1 MHFPDFISDLQHRH
15 ESALESQKLV
25 FIPTEV
31 IHLDSRAG
39 VPFEIRYAPSLA
51 KKPVSISSSEVP
63 SHTVDPFAPPYI
75 PELLISQSE
84 DSEGEE
90 GYVVLLNKFC
100 VVPRHFLLVTKEY
113 KSQKTPPTPEDL
125 SAIYVLL
132 QQTLVSDPTF
142 EWLAFYNCGPN
153 SGASQPHKHFQFIP
167 APAGESKFVELI
179 TRSPP
184 GKLGDVYNV
193 KELGYAH
200 FICAIPSSLSSKPKD
215 EETEATLGKFFLN
228 MLDSMIDHLR
238 HLASGQNSPQIR
250 SRELSYNFL
259 MTSKYMMLIPRSRE
273 CFLSNGLSI
282 NSLGVGAGMV
292 LVKNQAELDE
302 ARRLGIDEVL
312 EGVTFPKL
320 KDVIN
325 PCDHG

>member
-1 MHFPDFISDLQHRH
+1 MHFPNFISDLQRRH
-15 ESALESQKLV
+15 ESASESKNLV
-25 FIPTEV
+25 YIPTEV
-31 IHLDSRAG
+31 FHLDSRAG
-39 VPFEIRYAPSLA
+39 VPCELRYAPSLA
-51 KKPVSISSSEVP
+51 KKPVSIPSSEVP

-125 SAIYVLL
+125 VAIYVLL
-132 QQTLVSDPTF
+132 QQALVSDPTS

-153 SGASQPHKHFQFIP
+153 SGASFQFIP
-167 APAGESKFVELI
+167 AQAGENKFGELI
-179 TRSPP
+179 ARSAPV
-184 GKLGDVYNV
+184 KLGEFKCDVYNV

-200 FICAIPSSLSSKPKD
+200 FICAIPSSLSSKPND
-215 EETEATLGKFFLN
+215 EETEATLGTYFMT

-238 HLASGQNSPQIR
+238 HLASQENSPHVRPQ
-250 SRELSYNFL
+250 ELSYNFL
-259 MTSKYMMLIPRSRE
+259 MTSKYMILIPRSRE

-302 ARRLGIDEVL
+302 ARRLGIDELL